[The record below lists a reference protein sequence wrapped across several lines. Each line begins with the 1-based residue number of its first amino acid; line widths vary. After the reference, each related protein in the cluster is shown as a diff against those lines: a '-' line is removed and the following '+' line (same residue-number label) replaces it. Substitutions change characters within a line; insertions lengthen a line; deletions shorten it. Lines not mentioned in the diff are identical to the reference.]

1 MAKMY
6 KTIVREQ
13 PDFANAQLYHGKITN
28 YDIHPGNFAQ
38 LEDCSLWYM
47 QIVDRNNVMSY
58 FLGALD
64 FDIARPEEY
73 NDAQYA
79 QLKQDRLTII
89 EHLLKTLHSHYQIF
103 DSGNK
108 GYHAYVY
115 SSECWRVPED
125 PRVDHKTWVC
135 CQLKELYGVSL
146 YDMMDLSNH
155 FIGKGLRP
163 YCVAHPKTGR
173 MPSLVRSTVPDGYYF
188 WDWFYNDIINQGLEP
203 VKCRVTYQ
211 PLSPTTAPTV
221 NNVTLTID
229 RQEGGNLMQKLA
241 RLYRADI
248 QLKVGD
254 MYLPKDTK
262 WCCFLKSE
270 HKSQKNYILMIG
282 EHAMIQC
289 HSGKCKGLKHYVSKD
304 YLPLTDFGDL
314 LTQHC
319 TIDQKPTRRR
329 VLAKQQD
336 YISKEDIEWCLAEK
350 GYGAV
355 FAPMG
360 SGKTQALESWL
371 KDKPASFTCLLIVV
385 RKTQATYFAS
395 RYGDF
400 VDYQKQ
406 RASLHGVPRLV
417 VCINSLIRLLDD
429 GLIPKYDLL
438 ILDEIES
445 ILEAAVSKILSSG
458 RSEQTNVW
466 NILATLI
473 KSSDNTLIMD
483 GIPTHHTIAYF
494 SGLNLMREFS
504 IVEHH
509 KQPDFRVYQAHCDQ
523 AEFVESINHDMQAG
537 KNVVLVTNTKEVQS
551 YIYNQVVVD
560 SKLMINADSIK
571 KVKNTTKKPNE
582 KWNVRFLAYNNAVG
596 AGQSFDLSH
605 FHSMYAVVSAV
616 SCSPQSFYQLICRI
630 RKLKESVVN
639 LLVIQSDHPQ
649 PVSKEELK
657 MQKLKN
663 IVKFHSKQDEFVP
676 RLTLYRSLPT
686 ENIRLDICDVD
697 YKILR
702 VLSAERLLKLKHED
716 DFFINMLVD
725 YEHEKLGLR
734 DSAVYTEA
742 FFEMIHRNGGVVIPL
757 KESQQNQLRA
767 STQKLKVDARKESLD
782 NGVNVTNQFWK
793 PDKVLPHVAKVWNE
807 RVGLA
812 DLNTHYRWLQL
823 RNRLLDDPAR
833 IYEKEFTSITTR
845 GKAASNCMLYSNGV
859 LDAFTQLSRICG
871 FEIDRTVGM
880 FRGTC
885 SIVNF
890 YIEQDNI
897 LRACRTIF
905 DQLYNETGTAIG
917 IKKPTKET
925 NSALNLSLYKNIE
938 KVFKK
943 FGIRLDY
950 HASGGSRKRVN
961 GQRMVNSRFSF
972 CELTQHIRLA
982 VSDIEYDTGE
992 KAIDGVAYFIGKANK
1007 YF

>member
-1 MAKMY
+1 MY
-6 KTIVREQ
+6 QTVVRLV
-13 PDFANAQLYHGKITN
+13 PDFAGADLYHGKTAV
-28 YDIHPGNFAQ
+28 YEIHPRNFAAI
-38 LEDCSLWYM
+38 EDCALWYM
-47 QIVDRNNVMSY
+47 QIIDQNDVRSY

-64 FDIARPEEY
+64 FDIARPDDC
-73 NDAQYA
+73 NDTQYA
-79 QLKQDRLTII
+79 QLKLDKLTEI
-89 EHLLKTLHSHYQIF
+89 EHLLKMMHTHYQIF

-108 GYHAYVY
+108 GYHAYVF
-115 SSECWRVPED
+115 SSDCWRVPED
-125 PRVDHKTWVC
+125 PKGDFKLWVC
-135 CQLKELYGVSL
+135 CQLKELFGVSL
-146 YDMMDLSNH
+146 FDMLDLSNH
-155 FIGKGLRP
+155 FINKGLRP

-173 MPSLVRSTVPDGYYF
+173 MPSLLRSTVPAGYYF
-188 WDWFYNDIINQGLEP
+188 WDWFYHDLINQGIEP
-203 VKCRVTYQ
+203 KKCRTAYQ
-211 PLSPTTAPTV
+211 PLAPTATAA
-221 NNVTLTID
+221 VTESVTID
-229 RQEGGNLMQKLA
+229 RQQGGNLIQKLT
-241 RLYRADI
+241 RLYRADV
-248 QLKVGD
+248 QLKNGD

-262 WCCFLKSE
+262 WCCFTKTE
-270 HKSQKNYILMIG
+270 HRSQKNYIIMVG

-289 HSGKCKGLKHYVSKD
+289 HSGKCKGQKHYVSKD
-304 YLPLTDFGDL
+304 YQPLTDFGDL

-319 TIDQKPTRRR
+319 AAGHKPTKRR
-329 VLAKQQD
+329 VLPNHQD
-336 YISKEDIEWCLAEK
+336 YVTKEDIEWCLAEK

-371 KDKPASFTCLLIVV
+371 KDKPATFTCLLIVV

-429 GLIPKYDLL
+429 GIIPKYNLL

-458 RSEQTNVW
+458 KSEQTNVW

-483 GIPTHHTIAYF
+483 GIPTQHTIAYF

-523 AEFVESINHDMQAG
+523 AEFIESINRDMQSG

-551 YIYNQVVVD
+551 FIYNQVVID
-560 SKLMINADSIK
+560 SKLMINADSIQ

-596 AGQSFDLSH
+596 AGQSFDLAH

-616 SCSPQSFYQLICRI
+616 SCCPQSFYQLICRI

-639 LLVIQSDHPQ
+639 LLVIQSDYPQ

-676 RLTLYRSLPT
+676 RLSLYQSLPT

-702 VLSAERLLKLKHED
+702 VLSAERQLKLKHED

-734 DSAVYTEA
+734 DSTVYTEA
-742 FFEMIHRNGGVVIPL
+742 FFGMIHRNGGVVIPL
-757 KESQQNQLRA
+757 KESQHNQLRA

-782 NGVNVTNQFWK
+782 NGVSVTNQFIK
-793 PDKVLPHVAKVWNE
+793 PDKLLPHVAKVWNE
-807 RVGLA
+807 LIGFA
-812 DLNTHYRWLQL
+812 DLDTHYRWLRL
-823 RNRLLDDPAR
+823 RNKLLDDPAR
-833 IYEKEFTSITTR
+833 IYEKEFTSITNH

-859 LDAFTQLSRICG
+859 LDAFTQLARICN
-871 FEIDRTVGM
+871 FEIDKRVGM

-885 SIVNF
+885 NIVNF
-890 YIEQDNI
+890 YEERDNI
-897 LRACRTIF
+897 LRACNTIF
-905 DQLYNETGTAIG
+905 DQLYNETGSVIY
-917 IKKPTKET
+917 INKPTKET
-925 NSALNLSLYKNIE
+925 NSAINLSLYKNI
-938 KVFKK
+938 KKLFKK
-943 FGIRLDY
+943 FGVRISY
-950 HASGGSRKRVN
+950 QSSGGRRQMVR
-961 GQRMVNSRFSF
+961 GQRMVTSRFTF
-972 CELTQHIRLA
+972 CELAQHVRLA
-982 VSDIEYDTGE
+982 ISDIEYDTGE
-992 KAIDGVAYFIGKANK
+992 KAVDGVAYFIGKATK

>member
-1 MAKMY
+1 MY

-28 YDIHPGNFAQ
+28 YDIHPGNFAR

-47 QIVDRNNVMSY
+47 QIVDSANVMSY

-64 FDIARPEEY
+64 FDIAKPAGFD
-73 NDAQYA
+73 DAQYA
-79 QLKQDRLTII
+79 QLKHDRLVVI
-89 EHLLKTLHSHYQIF
+89 EHLLKMFHSHYQIF

-108 GYHAYVY
+108 GYHVYVY

-125 PRVDHKTWVC
+125 PKADHKTWVC
-135 CQLKELYGVSL
+135 CQLKELFGPSL

-163 YCVAHPKTGR
+163 YCVAHPTTNR
-173 MPSLVRSTVPDGYYF
+173 MPKLVRSTVPDGYYF
-188 WDWFYNDIINQGLEP
+188 WDWFYHDVIQQNIQPL
-203 VKCRVTYQ
+203 KCRTVYQ
-211 PLSPTTAPTV
+211 PIAASSEAPV
-221 NNVTLTID
+221 HEQITIN
-229 RQEGGNLMQKLA
+229 RQEGGSLLQKLG

-248 QLKVGD
+248 QLKSGD
-254 MYLPKDTK
+254 MYLPKDTRR
-262 WCCFLKSE
+262 CCFTKTE
-270 HKSQKNYILMIG
+270 HKSQKNYIILLG

-289 HSGKCKGLKHYVSKD
+289 HSGKCQGQKQYVSKD
-304 YLPLTDFGDL
+304 YMPLTNFGDL
-314 LTQHC
+314 LVKHC
-319 TIDQKPTRRR
+319 TDNQKPVRRR
-329 VLAKQQD
+329 VLPKEQD
-336 YISKEDIEWCLAEK
+336 YVTKDDIEWCLEEK

-360 SGKTQALESWL
+360 SGKTQALETWL
-371 KDKPASFTCLLIVV
+371 KQKPATFTCLLIVV

-406 RASLHGVPRLV
+406 VASLYGVPRLV
-417 VCINSLIRLLDD
+417 ICINSLIRLLDN
-429 GLIPKYDLL
+429 GVIPKYNLL

-494 SGLNLMREFS
+494 SGLNLMKEFS

-509 KQPDFRVYQAHCDQ
+509 KQPDFRAYRSHCDQ
-523 AEFVESINHDMQAG
+523 AEFIESINNDIQAG

-551 YIYNQVVVD
+551 FIYNQVVID

-605 FHSMYAVVSAV
+605 FHSMYAVVSSV
-616 SCSPQSFYQLICRI
+616 SCCPQSFYQLICRI

-639 LLVIQSDHPQ
+639 LLIIHAEYPQ

-657 MQKLKN
+657 MRKLKN
-663 IVKFHSKQDEFVP
+663 IVKFHSKQNDFVP
-676 RLTLYRSLPT
+676 RLTLYQTLPT
-686 ENIRLDICDVD
+686 ENIRLDICDAD

-702 VLSAERLLKLKHED
+702 VLSADRQLKLKHED
-716 DFFINMLVD
+716 DFFIDMLVD
-725 YEHEKLGLR
+725 YEHEKLELR
-734 DSAVYTEA
+734 DSTRYTEV
-742 FFEMIHRNGGVVIPL
+742 FYEMIHRNGGVVIPL
-757 KESQQNQLRA
+757 KDGQQNKLRA
-767 STQKLKVDARKESLD
+767 STQKLKVNARKESLD
-782 NGVNVTNQFWK
+782 AGPSVTNQFWK
-793 PDKVLPHVAKVWNE
+793 PEKVPPHVAKVWNE
-807 RVGLA
+807 LVGLA
-812 DLNTHYRWLQL
+812 DMDTHYRWLRL
-823 RNRLLDDPAR
+823 RNKLLDDPAR
-833 IYEKEFTSITTR
+833 IYEKEFTAITSH
-845 GKAASNCMLYSNGV
+845 GKAASNFMLYSNGV
-859 LDAFTQLSRICG
+859 LSAFQRLSRICG
-871 FEIDRTVGM
+871 FDIDKKIGM

-885 SIVNF
+885 SIVDF
-890 YIEQDNI
+890 HEQEDAI
-897 LRACRTIF
+897 LKACNTIF
-905 DQLYNETGTAIG
+905 EQLYNETGTTIYLNQ
-917 IKKPTKET
+917 PTKQT
-925 NSALNLSLYKNIE
+925 YSAINLSLYKNI
-938 KVFKK
+938 KKIFKK
-943 FGIRLDY
+943 FGIRLQY
-950 HASGGSRKRVN
+950 HASGGSRKIVR
-961 GQRMVNSRFSF
+961 GQRMVQSRFTF
-972 CELTQHIRLA
+972 CELSQHIRLA
-982 VSDIEYDTGE
+982 ISDIEYDTGE
-992 KAIDGVAYFIGKANK
+992 KAVDGVAYFIGKANK

>member
-1 MAKMY
+1 MY
-6 KTIVREQ
+6 KTAVRLV
-13 PDFANAQLYHGKITN
+13 PDFPNGKLYHGKEHVYPIDAKFMTS
-28 YDIHPGNFAQ
+28 
-38 LEDCSLWYM
+38 LEDCALWYM
-47 QIVDRNNVMSY
+47 QIIDSNNNVSY

-64 FDIARPEEY
+64 FDIARPDNC
-73 NDAQYA
+73 NDTQYV
-79 QLKQDRLTII
+79 QLKQDKLVQI
-89 EHLLKTLHSHYQIF
+89 EGLLKAQHPHYQIF

-108 GYHAYVY
+108 GYHAYVF
-115 SSECWRVPED
+115 SSECWRVPDD
-125 PRVDHKTWVC
+125 PKADYKIWLC
-135 CQLKELYGVSL
+135 CQLKELFGTEL
-146 YDMMDLSNH
+146 YDMLDLSNH

-163 YCVAHPKTGR
+163 YTISHPDTGR
-173 MPSLVRSTVPDGYYF
+173 RPTLVRSTVPAGYYF
-188 WDWFYNDIINQGLEP
+188 WDWFLNDVLNQGLEP
-203 VKCRVTYQ
+203 IKCRATYQ
-211 PLSPTTAPTV
+211 PLTPAAEAAAIESI
-221 NNVTLTID
+221 TID
-229 RQEGGNLMQKLA
+229 RQQGGNLIQKLT

-248 QLKVGD
+248 QLKNGD

-262 WCCFLKSE
+262 WCCFLKCE
-270 HKSQKNYILMIG
+270 HRSQKNYIIMVG

-289 HSGKCKGLKHYVSKD
+289 HSGKCKGQKFYVSKD
-304 YLPLTDFGDL
+304 YQPLTDFGDL

-319 TIDQKPTRRR
+319 AVDQMPTRRR
-329 VLAKQQD
+329 TLANQQD

-406 RASLHGVPRLV
+406 RASLYGVPRLV
-417 VCINSLIRLLDD
+417 VCINSLIRLLDE
-429 GLIPKYDLL
+429 GVIPKYNLL

-458 RSEQTNVW
+458 KSEQTNVW

-483 GIPTHHTIAYF
+483 GIPTQHTIAYF

-509 KQPDFRVYQAHCDQ
+509 KQPDFRVYKAYCDQ
-523 AEFVESINHDMQAG
+523 DEFVKSINTDMQGG

-551 YIYNQVVVD
+551 YIYNQVVID
-560 SKLMINADSIK
+560 SKLMINADSIQ

-616 SCSPQSFYQLICRI
+616 SCYPQSFYQLICRI

-639 LLVIQSDHPQ
+639 LLVIHSEYPQ

-663 IVKFHSKQDEFVP
+663 IVKFHSKQDDFVP

-702 VLSAERLLKLKHED
+702 VLSAERQLKLKHED
-716 DFFINMLVD
+716 DFFLNMLVD
-725 YEHEKLGLR
+725 YEHEKLRLR
-734 DSAVYTEA
+734 DSAMYTEV
-742 FFEMIHRNGGVVIPL
+742 FFEMIHRNGGVIIPL

-782 NGVNVTNQFWK
+782 NGVNVTSQFWK
-793 PDKVLPHVAKVWNE
+793 PEENNVPPHVGKVWNE
-807 RVGLA
+807 LVRFS
-812 DLNTHYRWLQL
+812 DLDTHYRWLRL
-823 RNRLLDDPAR
+823 RNKLLDDPAR
-833 IYEKEFTSITTR
+833 IYEKEFTAITNH

-859 LDAFTQLSRICG
+859 LESLETLSRICG
-871 FEIDRTVGM
+871 FTIDRTVGM
-880 FRGTC
+880 FRGSC
-885 SIVNF
+885 EIVNF
-890 YIEQDNI
+890 YTRRDDIM
-897 LRACRTIF
+897 RACKTIF
-905 DQLYNETGTAIG
+905 DQLYNETGSVVTIG
-917 IKKPTKET
+917 ELKKFT
-925 NSALNLSLYKNIE
+925 NSAINLHLYQHVK

-943 FGIRLDY
+943 FGIKLIYKSSKGGRTRINNQRLVT
-950 HASGGSRKRVN
+950 ST
-961 GQRMVNSRFSF
+961 FSF
-972 CELTQHIRLA
+972 CELSQHVRLA
-982 VSDIEYDTGE
+982 ISDIEYDTGE
-992 KAIDGVAYFIGKANK
+992 KALNGVAYFIGKATK